1 MARLIKLI
9 FILILKLF
17 GLWCK
22 SYGFSFIISNFI
34 EINIL
39 NVANILYIVQFII
52 VICIAIYHYDDKE
65 WKEAKW

>member
-22 SYGFSFIISNFI
+22 SYGFSFIISIIF

-39 NVANILYIVQFII
+39 DVANILFIVQFII
-52 VICIAIYHYDDKE
+52 AICIAIYHYDDKE